1 MDSYARLFLWVLGIQ
16 TQIFTLAQKLFLPT
30 EPCPLPLGLAF
41 LGNQETLMTH
51 IYMSF
56 RKQPF
61 ALQTLLSQNLQLK
74 TTV

>member
-41 LGNQETLMTH
+41 LGNQETLMTL
-51 IYMSF
+51 IYI
-56 RKQPF
+56 
-61 ALQTLLSQNLQLK
+61 
-74 TTV
+74 